1 MFNYFFVNKVLV
13 KIMIIIKL
21 FVKIVRHKLIK
32 NAKNVTIENNK
43 NNVSDAKMILDK
55 IIVILIIITHLI

>member
-21 FVKIVRHKLIK
+21 FVIIVIQELNKI
-32 NAKNVTIENNK
+32 AKNVTKENDK

-55 IIVILIIITHLI
+55 IIIILIISHLI